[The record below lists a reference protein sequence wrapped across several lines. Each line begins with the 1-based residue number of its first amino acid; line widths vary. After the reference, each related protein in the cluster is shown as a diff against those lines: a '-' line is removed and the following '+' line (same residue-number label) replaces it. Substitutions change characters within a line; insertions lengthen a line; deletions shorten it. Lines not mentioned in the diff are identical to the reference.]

1 MSWDETLMLFLG
13 GGSLTLLIV
22 SLVTAS
28 GYRDTS
34 VFWNTLTAAS
44 ASSGI
49 TTFFWWLCDH
59 VLKEVAK

>member
-22 SLVTAS
+22 SLVTACS
-28 GYRDTS
+28 YRDRS

-44 ASSGI
+44 ASGGVAS
-49 TTFFWWLCDH
+49 FFWWLCH
-59 VLKEVAK
+59 LVARELAK